1 MFDVTRTSFAPQ
13 RAAQAASAFVANDAD
28 LDARLRWLVAF
39 HAEDERSRTLFRD
52 ARERDEMELMRRPYA
67 SARAYK
73 LLGFLLGTLPPAAI
87 FYRLFFD
94 RHIGTSEAFAAL
106 IAVCFIMNAICA
118 LMGGWLGGRIGR
130 CVDKL
135 ERRAWPLTIFAS
147 LLLGVCWALATGA
160 AGGLIFFG
168 IGAFFG
174 ATFALPVGALGFALF
189 TILHRLMARGGMIDA
204 RHFWPLACGV
214 ASALSAFILGLR

>member
-1 MFDVTRTSFAPQ
+1 
-13 RAAQAASAFVANDAD
+13 
-28 LDARLRWLVAF
+28 
-39 HAEDERSRTLFRD
+39 
-52 ARERDEMELMRRPYA
+52 MELMRHPCA
-67 SARAYK
+67 TERAYK
-73 LLGFLLGTLPPAAI
+73 RFGLLLGTLPPAAI

-94 RHIGTSEAFAAL
+94 RQIGTGEAFAAL
-106 IAVCFIMNAICA
+106 IAVCFIMNAVCA

-147 LLLGVCWALATGA
+147 LLLGICWALATGA
-160 AGGLIFFG
+160 AGGFVFFG
-168 IGAFFG
+168 IGALFG
-174 ATFALPVGALGFALF
+174 ATFAIPVGALGFALF

-214 ASALSAFILGLR
+214 ASVLSAFILGMR